1 MKNVPSSIAKSIL
14 FALIFIYIF
23 GLFSVKVW
31 DPDFWWHLKTGEHIW
46 QTGAIPTQDPF
57 AFTSLAKDPIHPD
70 SKRISF
76 ILAQYWLAQ
85 VILYLV
91 YKAFSFQGIIAFRA
105 ALLTLVIF
113 MIWRGVRRE
122 GIGFFPSLPFLI
134 PAVIVLTNFTGERP
148 QLFSFVFSFLLV
160 YLLDGFRKSSL
171 PAEATMLHSNRRML
185 LHLIPVPV
193 LMALW
198 ANIHGGFILGIIIIC
213 LYLLAETIKFLTGR
227 FGPLPRKAFLLI
239 VAAGAIAIPASFINP
254 NGFNVIPVLMELE
267 KSRYRG
273 MIVEAMSPVYLM
285 NTGFYNQE
293 LIAYFTLLILG
304 VVFFIVNIRALDI
317 TDALVFAGLSAMS
330 LSAARVIPF
339 FIPVAIVLIAKYL
352 SLSWKRVSLTSI
364 GKNLLTYLE
373 KPITFM
379 KSSYAVIMLSSVL
392 SIVLLVVLINSSLFR
407 SGIRKERYP
416 EGAVK
421 FLKENKLPGNMF
433 NPYVWG
439 GYLIW
444 GLYPDYKVFIDG
456 RGLIEE
462 VYFQEVRITGADIS
476 SFGGMPAWKAMLK
489 AYEINFI
496 ITFSVSEFS
505 GKLSPFIP
513 ALLYDQEWQL
523 VYMDNNS
530 LIFIK
535 NIPEN
540 SEIINRFGMP
550 KEWLWSEVITE
561 ARIKMRNI
569 PWNSNFHVTIGDA
582 FYQKGSYMN
591 AKSYYEKALSL
602 DPRNTTAQEQLQLL
616 NSYGW

>member
-1 MKNVPSSIAKSIL
+1 
-14 FALIFIYIF
+14 
-23 GLFSVKVW
+23 
-31 DPDFWWHLKTGEHIW
+31 
-46 QTGAIPTQDPF
+46 
-57 AFTSLAKDPIHPD
+57 
-70 SKRISF
+70 
-76 ILAQYWLAQ
+76 
-85 VILYLV
+85 
-91 YKAFSFQGIIAFRA
+91 
-105 ALLTLVIF
+105 
-113 MIWRGVRRE
+113 
-122 GIGFFPSLPFLI
+122 
-134 PAVIVLTNFTGERP
+134 
-148 QLFSFVFSFLLV
+148 
-160 YLLDGFRKSSL
+160 
-171 PAEATMLHSNRRML
+171 
-185 LHLIPVPV
+185 
-193 LMALW
+193 
-198 ANIHGGFILGIIIIC
+198 
-213 LYLLAETIKFLTGR
+213 
-227 FGPLPRKAFLLI
+227 
-239 VAAGAIAIPASFINP
+239 
-254 NGFNVIPVLMELE
+254 
-267 KSRYRG
+267 
-273 MIVEAMSPVYLM
+273 MSPVYLM